1 MSLFGYEPN
10 ISEKE
15 FMQVRADLRQK
26 RFTPREIKEVEKIF
40 RGDMKEDGAQRGID
54 RNELKKGIDWMKKNL
69 SSHRIPRKKID
80 ILEEELIKK
89 LSK

>member
-1 MSLFGYEPN
+1 
-10 ISEKE
+10 
-15 FMQVRADLRQK
+15 
-26 RFTPREIKEVEKIF
+26 
-40 RGDMKEDGAQRGID
+40 MKEDGAQRGID

-89 LSK
+89 LSKQDFSLIL